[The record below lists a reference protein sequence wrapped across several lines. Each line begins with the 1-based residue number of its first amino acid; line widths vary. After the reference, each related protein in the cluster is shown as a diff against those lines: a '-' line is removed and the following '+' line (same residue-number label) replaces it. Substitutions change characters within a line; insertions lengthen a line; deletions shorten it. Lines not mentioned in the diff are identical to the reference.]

1 MRKLIT
7 LIIVFISFTI
17 HSKEKLR
24 ISTIPDESINELHKK
39 FLPLVEYLEK
49 ETNLKIEFTPVTD
62 YAAVVEALVS
72 KKIDMAW
79 LGGFTYVQADMRSNE
94 NIIPIIQRERDK
106 KFKSV
111 FITNKDSKIKNLKD
125 LKNKTFSFG
134 SPSSTSGHLM
144 PRYFLM
150 QEKIIPENFFN
161 KIAYSGAHDATI
173 FSVLGKKVDAG
184 ALNISVWE
192 DFNKK
197 NLKVKNNLSVFFT
210 TPDYFDYNW
219 SIRKDIPE
227 STRKKII
234 NAFLKLDKNK
244 PSHKEILKL
253 QRAEKYIKTNKLNY
267 QKIKDASIEIN
278 LLIKSII

>member
-39 FLPLVEYLEK
+39 FLPLAEYLEK
-49 ETNLKIEFTPVTD
+49 ETNLEIEFTPVTD
-62 YAAVVEALVS
+62 YAAVVESFVS

-79 LGGFTYVQADMRSNE
+79 LGGFTYVQADKRSNG
-94 NIIPIIQRERDK
+94 NIIPIIQRERDI

-192 DFNKK
+192 NFNKK
-197 NLKVKNNLSVFFT
+197 NLKIKNNLSVFFT

>member
-1 MRKLIT
+1 MRKLVT

-49 ETNLKIEFTPVTD
+49 ETNLEIEFTPVTD
-62 YAAVVEALVS
+62 YAAVVESFVS

-79 LGGFTYVQADMRSNE
+79 LGGFTYVQADKRSNG
-94 NIIPIIQRERDK
+94 NIIPIIQRERDT

-111 FITNKDSKIKNLKD
+111 FITNKHSKIKNLKD
-125 LKNKTFSFG
+125 LNNKTFSFG

-192 DFNKK
+192 SFNKK
-197 NLKVKNNLSVFFT
+197 NLKIKNNLSVFFT

-219 SIRKDIPE
+219 SIRKDIPK

-253 QRAEKYIKTNKLNY
+253 QRAEKYITTNKLNY
-267 QKIKDASIEIN
+267 EKIKNSAIEIN
-278 LLIKSII
+278 LLN

>member
-1 MRKLIT
+1 MIRLIT
-7 LIIVFISFTI
+7 IIIVFTSFTI
-17 HSKEKLR
+17 HSKEILR
-24 ISTIPDESINELHKK
+24 VSTIPDESINELHKK
-39 FLPLVEYLEK
+39 FLPLVQYLEK
-49 ETNLKIEFTPVTD
+49 ETDLEIEFTPVTD

-79 LGGFTYVQADMRSNE
+79 LGGFTFVQTDMRSNG
-94 NIIPIIQRERDK
+94 NIIPIIQREKDR

-111 FITNKDSKIKNLKD
+111 FIANKDIKIKKLND
-125 LKNKTFSFG
+125 LKNKNFSFG

-173 FSVLGKKVDAG
+173 FAVFGKKVDAG
-184 ALNISVWE
+184 VLNISVWE
-192 DFNKK
+192 NFNKK
-197 NLKVKNNLSVFFT
+197 NPKIKENLSVFFT

-219 SIRKDIPE
+219 SIRKDISG

-253 QRAEKYIKTNKLNY
+253 QRAEKYITTNKLNY
-267 QKIKDASIEIN
+267 KKIKDAAIEIN
-278 LLIKSII
+278 LLN

>member
-79 LGGFTYVQADMRSNE
+79 LGGFTYVQADMRSNG

-244 PSHKEILKL
+244 PSHKEILEL
-253 QRAEKYIKTNKLNY
+253 QRAEKYITTNKLNY
-267 QKIKDASIEIN
+267 QRIKDAAIKIN
-278 LLIKSII
+278 LLN

>member
-7 LIIVFISFTI
+7 LILVLISFTI
-17 HSKEKLR
+17 HSKEKLK

-79 LGGFTYVQADMRSNE
+79 LGGFTYVQADMRSNG
-94 NIIPIIQRERDK
+94 NIIPIIQRERDT

-192 DFNKK
+192 NFNKK
-197 NLKVKNNLSVFFT
+197 NLKIKNNLSVFFT

-253 QRAEKYIKTNKLNY
+253 QRSEKYIKTNKLNY
-267 QKIKDASIEIN
+267 QKIKDAAIEIN
-278 LLIKSII
+278 LLN

>member
-49 ETNLKIEFTPVTD
+49 ETNLEIEFTPVTD
-62 YAAVVEALVS
+62 YAAVVESFVS

-79 LGGFTYVQADMRSNE
+79 LGGFTYVQANKRSNG
-94 NIIPIIQRERDK
+94 NIIPIIQRERDT

-192 DFNKK
+192 IFNKK
-197 NLKVKNNLSVFFT
+197 NLKIKNNLSVFFT

-227 STRKKII
+227 FTRKKII
-234 NAFLKLDKNK
+234 NAFLKLNKNK

-267 QKIKDASIEIN
+267 QKIKDAAIEIN
-278 LLIKSII
+278 LLN

>member
-192 DFNKK
+192 NFNKK
-197 NLKVKNNLSVFFT
+197 NLKIKNNLSVFFT

>member
-1 MRKLIT
+1 MIKLIT
-7 LIIVFISFTI
+7 IILVLISFTI
-17 HSKEKLR
+17 HSKEKLK

-79 LGGFTYVQADMRSNE
+79 LGGFTYVQADMRSNG
-94 NIIPIIQRERDK
+94 NIIPIIQRERDT

-150 QEKIIPENFFN
+150 QEKIIAENFFS

-192 DFNKK
+192 NFNKK
-197 NLKVKNNLSVFFT
+197 DLKIKNKLSVFFT
-210 TPDYFDYNW
+210 TPEYFDYNW
-219 SIRKDIPE
+219 SIRKDISE

-244 PSHKEILKL
+244 PSHKEILEL
-253 QRAEKYIKTNKLNY
+253 QRAEKYITTNKLNY
-267 QKIKDASIEIN
+267 QRIKDAAIKIN
-278 LLIKSII
+278 LLN

>member
-39 FLPLVEYLEK
+39 FLPLAEYLEK
-49 ETNLKIEFTPVTD
+49 ETNLEIEFTPVTD
-62 YAAVVEALVS
+62 YAAVVESFVS

-79 LGGFTYVQADMRSNE
+79 LGGFTYVQADMRSNG
-94 NIIPIIQRERDK
+94 NIIPIIQRERDT

-192 DFNKK
+192 NFNKK
-197 NLKVKNNLSVFFT
+197 NLKIKNNLSVFFT

-267 QKIKDASIEIN
+267 QKIKDAAIEIN
-278 LLIKSII
+278 LLN

>member
-1 MRKLIT
+1 MKKLIAFM
-7 LIIVFISFTI
+7 IVFLSFTI

-49 ETNLKIEFTPVTD
+49 ETNLEIEFTPVTD

-79 LGGFTYVQADMRSNE
+79 LGGFTFVQAYKRSKG

-111 FITNKDSKIKNLKD
+111 FITNKGSNIKNLVD

-150 QEKIIPENFFN
+150 EENIIPEKFFN

-192 DFNKK
+192 NFKKK
-197 NLKVKNNLSVFFT
+197 NLKIKNNLNVFFT

-219 SIRKDIPE
+219 SIRKDLSK
-227 STRKKII
+227 STREKVI
-234 NAFLKLDKNK
+234 NAFLKLNIDNFN
-244 PSHKEILKL
+244 HKEVLEL
-253 QRAEKYIKTNKLNY
+253 QRAKKYITTNKLNY
-267 QKIKDASIEIN
+267 KKIEEAATKSN
-278 LLIKSII
+278 LLY

>member
-1 MRKLIT
+1 MKKLIAS
-7 LIIVFISFTI
+7 IIVFLSFTI

-49 ETNLKIEFTPVTD
+49 ETNLEIEFTPVTD

-79 LGGFTYVQADMRSNE
+79 LGGFTFVQAYKRSKG

-111 FITNKDSKIKNLKD
+111 FITNKDSNIKNLVD
-125 LKNKTFSFG
+125 LENKTFSFG

-150 QEKIIPENFFN
+150 EENIIPEKFFN

-192 DFNKK
+192 NFKKK
-197 NLKVKNNLSVFFT
+197 NLKIKNNLNVFFT

-219 SIRKDIPE
+219 SIRSDLPK
-227 STRKKII
+227 STREKIT
-234 NAFLKLDKNK
+234 NAFLKLDKNNAN
-244 PSHKEILKL
+244 HKEILKL
-253 QRAEKYIKTNKLNY
+253 QRAEKYITTNKLNY
-267 QKIKDASIEIN
+267 LKIKDAAIKSN
-278 LLIKSII
+278 LLN

>member
-1 MRKLIT
+1 MIRLIT
-7 LIIVFISFTI
+7 IIIVFTSFTI

-39 FLPLVEYLEK
+39 FLPLVQYLEK
-49 ETNLKIEFTPVTD
+49 ETDLEIEFTPVTD

-79 LGGFTYVQADMRSNE
+79 LGGFTFVQTDMRSNG
-94 NIIPIIQRERDK
+94 NIIPIIQREKDR

-111 FITNKDSKIKNLKD
+111 FIANKDIKIKKLND
-125 LKNKTFSFG
+125 LKNKNFSFG

-173 FSVLGKKVDAG
+173 FAVFGKKVDAG
-184 ALNISVWE
+184 VLNISVWE
-192 DFNKK
+192 NFNKK
-197 NLKVKNNLSVFFT
+197 NPKIKENLSVFFT

-219 SIRKDIPE
+219 SIRKDISG

-253 QRAEKYIKTNKLNY
+253 QRAEKYITTNKLNY
-267 QKIKDASIEIN
+267 KKIKDAAIEIN
-278 LLIKSII
+278 LLN